1 MDLNLKGKNALV
13 CGGSSGI
20 GKASAIELSR
30 LGANVTLLARNPAS
44 LADALATL
52 HHGPGQEHDFIIA
65 DMTDH
70 KDLHQKIYG
79 LTTLKKIHILVN
91 NTGGPPAG
99 SILDADI
106 AAFKQAFEQH
116 LLAYHLIA

>member
-44 LADALATL
+44 LADALTALNHLWAHYTEENPY
-52 HHGPGQEHDFIIA
+52 PGQ
-65 DMTDH
+65 
-70 KDLHQKIYG
+70 
-79 LTTLKKIHILVN
+79 
-91 NTGGPPAG
+91 
-99 SILDADI
+99 
-106 AAFKQAFEQH
+106 
-116 LLAYHLIA
+116 